1 VCPGFESLI
10 RHHFPSSPRIV
21 GVQLTKYVFM
31 AALLLAPAAHA
42 QLRTIPPEAKPAT
55 LRHLQDMIVELDG
68 KPARLSPG
76 AQIRDPYN
84 RLVLP
89 TALAHRTAVR
99 YQVDAVGM
107 VHRVWILTREEVA
120 RTPKT
125 LPAAD

>member
-1 VCPGFESLI
+1 MQLI
-10 RHHFPSSPRIV
+10 KFV
-21 GVQLTKYVFM
+21 LVAT
-31 AALLLAPAAHA
+31 LLLAPAAHA
-42 QLRTIPPEAKPAT
+42 QLRAIPPEAKPAT

-89 TALAHRTAVR
+89 TALASRTAVR
-99 YQVDAVGM
+99 YQVDAAGM
-107 VHRVWILTREEVA
+107 VHRVWILTREELA

-125 LPAAD
+125 LPAAE